1 MSGPDVAGI
10 VVGFAR
16 TLRSAGVEVTTDRI
30 QGMVGA
36 LDQLEVTRPEQL
48 YWAGRL
54 TLCAGPDDIRRFDQ
68 AFAAYF
74 GGDRPPVGGVPTSTV
89 SVGLAGRPAADGDA
103 GPDPTARA
111 GLALSAS
118 DREVLRHRDVA
129 RLTPAERDQVN
140 RLLALL
146 DPVGPPR
153 RSRRFAPARRG
164 RIDAYRTVRHL
175 LRGGGEPAR
184 LLRHA
189 PRRRPRRLVLLLDV
203 SGSMQPYADALLRFA
218 HVAARRRT
226 GTEVF
231 TIGTRLT
238 RISRELRR
246 RDADLAL
253 AAVAKAVP
261 DWSGGTRLGELLR
274 AFLDRWGQRGT
285 ARGAVVVFASDGWER
300 GDPQVLAEQMA
311 RLHRLAHRVV
321 WVNPHRG
328 RPGFAPLTAGMAAA
342 LPHVDEFVSGH
353 SLAAYEELAAVLSLD
368 GPTDHRRPTERVD
381 GARV

>member
-1 MSGPDVAGI
+1 MTDPVAT

-16 TLRSAGVEVTTDRI
+16 TLRFAGVEVTTDRI
-30 QGMVGA
+30 QSMVGA
-36 LDQLEVTRPEQL
+36 LDQLDVTRPDHV

-54 TLCAGPDDIRRFDQ
+54 TLCAGPDDIRCFDR

-74 GGDRPPVGGVPTSTV
+74 HGARPAVSRVPTNTV
-89 SVGLAGRPAADGDA
+89 TVVGLVDRATADGDA
-103 GPDPTARA
+103 RLDRPGVT
-111 GLALSAS
+111 LSAS
-118 DREVLRHRDVA
+118 DREVLRHRDVVM
-129 RLTPAERDQVN
+129 LTRAERDEVN
-140 RLLALL
+140 RLLAVL

-189 PRRRPRRLVLLLDV
+189 HRRRPRRLVFLLDV
-203 SGSMQPYADALLRFA
+203 SGSMEPYADALLRFA

-238 RISRELRR
+238 RISRELRG
-246 RDADLAL
+246 RDVDLAL
-253 AAVAKAVP
+253 AAVAKVVP

-274 AFLDRWGQRGT
+274 AFLDRWGQRGA

-311 RLHRLAHRVV
+311 RLRRLAHRVV

-328 RPGFAPLTAGMAAA
+328 KPGFAPLTAGMAAA

-353 SLAAYEELAAVLSLD
+353 SLAAYEELAAVLSRE
-368 GPTDHRRPTERVD
+368 GSRH
-381 GARV
+381 A

>member
-1 MSGPDVAGI
+1 MTGPDVVGA

-16 TLRSAGVEVTTDRI
+16 TLRFAGVEVTTDRI
-30 QGMVGA
+30 HRMVGA
-36 LDQLEVTRPEQL
+36 LDHLDVTRAEEV

-74 GGDRPPVGGVPTSTV
+74 HGDRPAVSRVPTNAV
-89 SVGLAGRPAADGDA
+89 AVVGLAGRLAADDNA
-103 GPDPTARA
+103 PIDDSART
-111 GLALSAS
+111 GIALSAS

-129 RLTPAERDQVN
+129 RLSRKERDEVR

-146 DPVGPPR
+146 DPVGPLR
-153 RSRRFAPARRG
+153 RSRRFVPASRG
-164 RIDAYRTVRHL
+164 RIDAHRTVRRL

-189 PRRRPRRLVLLLDV
+189 HRRRPRRLVLLLDV
-203 SGSMQPYADALLRFA
+203 SGSMEPYADALLRFA

-261 DWSGGTRLGELLR
+261 DFSGGTRLGELLR

-300 GDPQVLAEQMA
+300 GDPQVLADQMA
-311 RLHRLAHRVV
+311 RLRRLAHRVV

-328 RPGFAPLTAGMAAA
+328 KPGFAPLTAGMAAA

-353 SLAAYEELAAVLSLD
+353 NLAAYEELTAVLSRE
-368 GPTDHRRPTERVD
+368 GTRR
-381 GARV
+381 A

>member
-1 MSGPDVAGI
+1 MIGAVVA
-10 VVGFAR
+10 FAR
-16 TLRSAGVEVTTDRI
+16 TLRFAGLDVTTDRI
-30 QGMVGA
+30 QSMVVA
-36 LDQLEVTRPEQL
+36 LDHLGVTGTDQV

-54 TLCAGPDDIRRFDQ
+54 TLCAGPDDIRRYDQ

-74 GGDRPPVGGVPTSTV
+74 LGDRPAVSPVPATV
-89 SVGLAGRPAADGDA
+89 TVVGLAGWPVRDDNSSDDA
-103 GPDPTARA
+103 VHPGV
-111 GLALSAS
+111 ALNAS

-129 RLTPAERDQVN
+129 RLTQAERDEVR

-146 DPVGPPR
+146 EPVGPLR
-153 RSRRFAPARRG
+153 RSRRFARARRG
-164 RIDAYRTVRHL
+164 PIDAQRTVRQL

-184 LLRHA
+184 LHRHA
-189 PRRRPRRLVLLLDV
+189 HRRRPRRLVLLLDV
-203 SGSMQPYADALLRFA
+203 SGSMAAYADALLRFA
-218 HVAARRRT
+218 HVAVRRRS

-238 RISRELRR
+238 RVTRELRR

-253 AAVAKAVP
+253 QAVAKAVP

-311 RLHRLAHRVV
+311 RLRRLAHRVV

-328 RPGFAPLTAGMAAA
+328 KAGFAPLTAGMAAA

-353 SLAAYEELAAVLSLD
+353 SLAAYEELAAVLS
-368 GPTDHRRPTERVD
+368 GRGRQDHHGGRGRV
-381 GARV
+381 

>member
-1 MSGPDVAGI
+1 MTAVDALAT
-10 VVGFAR
+10 VVVFAR
-16 TLRSAGVEVTTDRI
+16 TLRSAGVEVATDRV
-30 QGMVGA
+30 QAMVRA
-36 LDQLEVTRPEQL
+36 LNCLDVTRADHV

-54 TLCAGPDDIRRFDQ
+54 TLCAGPDDIRRYDGV
-68 AFAAYF
+68 FAAYF
-74 GGDRPPVGGVPTSTV
+74 HGQ
-89 SVGLAGRPAADGDA
+89 RPAARRAPANAAATIGFARTPAADA
-103 GPDPTARA
+103 TFDDVTRPGVALTA
-111 GLALSAS
+111 G
-118 DREVLRHRDVA
+118 DREVLRHRDLA
-129 RLTPAERDQVN
+129 RLTHAERDEVR

-164 RIDAYRTVRHL
+164 PIDARRTVRHL
-175 LRGGGEPAR
+175 LRGGGEPGR
-184 LLRHA
+184 LLRHEH
-189 PRRRPRRLVLLLDV
+189 RHRPRRLVLLVDV
-203 SGSMQPYADALLRFA
+203 SGSMTPYADALLRFA
-218 HVAARRRT
+218 HVATRRRA
-226 GTEVF
+226 GTEAF

-238 RISRELRR
+238 RISPQLRH

-300 GDPQVLAEQMA
+300 GDPRVLAEQMA
-311 RLHRLAHRVV
+311 RLRRLAHRVV

-328 RPGFAPLTAGMAAA
+328 KPGFAPLTAGMAAA

-353 SLAAYEELAAVLSLD
+353 SFAAYEELAVVLSRE
-368 GPTDHRRPTERVD
+368 GSRH
-381 GARV
+381 A

>member
-1 MSGPDVAGI
+1 VTGPDPVATI
-10 VVGFAR
+10 VGFAR
-16 TLRSAGVEVTTDRI
+16 TLRFAGVEVTTDRI
-30 QGMVGA
+30 QSMVGA
-36 LDQLEVTRPEQL
+36 LDQLDVTQAEHV

-74 GGDRPPVGGVPTSTV
+74 HGHRPAVSRVPANAV
-89 SVGLAGRPAADGDA
+89 AVVGLADRLAPDGNAPLDRTAPPAV
-103 GPDPTARA
+103 
-111 GLALSAS
+111 ALSAS

-129 RLTPAERDQVN
+129 QLTQAERDEVH

-153 RSRRFAPARRG
+153 RSRRFAPASRG
-164 RIDAYRTVRHL
+164 RIDTHRTVRHL

-184 LLRHA
+184 LLHHA
-189 PRRRPRRLVLLLDV
+189 HRDRPRRLVLLLDV
-203 SGSMQPYADALLRFA
+203 SGSMEPYADALLRFA

-246 RDADLAL
+246 RDPDLAL
-253 AAVAKAVP
+253 AAVAKAIP

-311 RLHRLAHRVV
+311 RLRLLAHRVV

-328 RPGFAPLTAGMAAA
+328 KPGFAPLTAGMAAA

-353 SLAAYEELAAVLSLD
+353 SLAAYEELTAVLSRE
-368 GPTDHRRPTERVD
+368 GSRR
-381 GARV
+381 A